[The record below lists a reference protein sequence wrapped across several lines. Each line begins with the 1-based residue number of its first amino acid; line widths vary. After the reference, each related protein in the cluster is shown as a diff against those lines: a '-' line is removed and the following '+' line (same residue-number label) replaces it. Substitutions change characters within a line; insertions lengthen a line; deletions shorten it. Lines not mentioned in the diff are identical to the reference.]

1 MYTKIEMNYPVI
13 EVQVIV
19 TFILCT
25 DILYPLIVMVNFGVL
40 ITIEIYED
48 GNKRIKNNEQQLYEI
63 WDQIHEVVLF
73 NENDVVAQD
82 YRVEHVVP
90 FSKIIK
96 INAKG
101 VTIIPIMVV
110 HLENFKIHIIYTDV
124 VVFHDP
130 NLHSVVDVLDAI
142 LGIVG
147 NPFVDEVV
155 VKEI

>member
-63 WDQIHEVVLF
+63 
-73 NENDVVAQD
+73 
-82 YRVEHVVP
+82 
-90 FSKIIK
+90 
-96 INAKG
+96 
-101 VTIIPIMVV
+101 
-110 HLENFKIHIIYTDV
+110 
-124 VVFHDP
+124 
-130 NLHSVVDVLDAI
+130 
-142 LGIVG
+142 
-147 NPFVDEVV
+147 
-155 VKEI
+155 

>member
-1 MYTKIEMNYPVI
+1 M
-13 EVQVIV
+13 
-19 TFILCT
+19 
-25 DILYPLIVMVNFGVL
+25 
-40 ITIEIYED
+40 
-48 GNKRIKNNEQQLYEI
+48 
-63 WDQIHEVVLF
+63 F